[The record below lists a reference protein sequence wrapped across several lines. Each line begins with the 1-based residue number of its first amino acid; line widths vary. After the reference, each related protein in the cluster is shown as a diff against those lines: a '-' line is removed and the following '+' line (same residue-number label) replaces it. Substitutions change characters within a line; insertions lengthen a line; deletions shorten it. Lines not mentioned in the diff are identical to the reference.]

1 MASGGI
7 PTIHPNPAKPDTGL
21 AIACLAAILLI
32 LPILSI
38 HVESSSPMDEQ
49 DRQDQWSG
57 WVQPLTP
64 NEECLFRRRS
74 VPPPSRLGAGGDPEP
89 WADAHGY
96 LLPPLRGCLWNLS
109 QASTFQ
115 MFHPRMIRPGS
126 TDWGGW
132 RGIDGGPE
140 GHGAT
145 PYNSRR
151 LVLGVDFDLK
161 QTWVRVTEN
170 RFNRFQRKGDPM
182 ERN

>member
-1 MASGGI
+1 VASGGI

-38 HVESSSPMDEQ
+38 QVESSSPMDEQ

-115 MFHPRMIRPGS
+115 MFHPRMIRPVV
-126 TDWGGW
+126 
-132 RGIDGGPE
+132 
-140 GHGAT
+140 GAGA
-145 PYNSRR
+145 R
-151 LVLGVDFDLK
+151 LI
-161 QTWVRVTEN
+161 
-170 RFNRFQRKGDPM
+170 
-182 ERN
+182 

>member
-115 MFHPRMIRPGS
+115 MFHPRMIRPAGRGPHLSETNLGS
-126 TDWGGW
+126 GDGKPVQQIERKGVGEELTTSGGLSRKDTEPHPAIPGVW
-132 RGIDGGPE
+132 
-140 GHGAT
+140 
-145 PYNSRR
+145 SRR
-151 LVLGVDFDLK
+151 
-161 QTWVRVTEN
+161 RA
-170 RFNRFQRKGDPM
+170 
-182 ERN
+182 